1 MPDQVLK
8 KEPNACAFRLGT
20 FATVA
25 TLSAALLTETSG
37 ATLAATL
44 AAPPI
49 NINGSHVTIAGLERE
64 NTVFVPVKGFFE
76 KLGAK
81 VTMSGS
87 TLTAT
92 RQGKPLAR
100 MTVGSRSATVNG
112 ATQMLPVA
120 PFESGGT
127 VMLPLRSLSE
137 AAGATVSYV
146 TSPRTVNVTRSEGV
160 GMAGTS
166 TAGAVA
172 AGAAGAVG
180 AAGAAATT
188 DAQAAAPVAAATD
201 VASAAPVA
209 DTQTNNSGIP
219 WWVWALLG
227 LLVLGLIIW
236 ALTRRKREPV
246 ITTTS
251 RPRGSEPTVTTTGK
265 SNDNEPIIKTR
276 K

>member
-1 MPDQVLK
+1 MPYQVLK
-8 KEPNACAFRLGT
+8 REPDACAFRLEK
-20 FATVA
+20 FAAIA
-25 TLSAALLTETSG
+25 TLSVALFTETSG
-37 ATLAATL
+37 ATLATTL
-44 AAPPI
+44 TAPPI
-49 NINGSHVTIAGLERE
+49 NVNGSHVTIAGLERD
-64 NTVFVPVKGFFE
+64 NSVFVPVKGFFE
-76 KLGAK
+76 KLGAT
-81 VTMSGS
+81 VTTSGS
-87 TLTAT
+87 TLTAS
-92 RQGKPLAR
+92 RQGKQLAR
-100 MTVGSRSATVNG
+100 MTVGSRNATVNG

-120 PFESGGT
+120 PFVAGGT

-146 TSPRTVNVTRSEGV
+146 TSPRAVNVTRSAGA
-160 GMAGTS
+160 GMAAGAAGAGMAAAG

-172 AGAAGAVG
+172 AGAA
-180 AAGAAATT
+180 ATA
-188 DAQAAAPVAAATD
+188 DAQAAAPAAAATD

-236 ALTRRKREPV
+236 AITRRKKEPV

-265 SNDNEPIIKTR
+265 SDNNDPIIKTR